1 MEIIKLVE
9 GSFMDN
15 NEIMEDYIYL
25 EMLKVLREKYK
36 EFRDKP
42 SCRFIVRMKDE
53 KYKKLIINAI
63 SNLDICNTSD
73 IVCEDKDEDKVFVIS
88 QNPETNDYVN
98 TLFHFKVEQK
108 VS

>member
-53 KYKKLIINAI
+53 NYKKLIINAI